1 MQDMS
6 KAEELQLR
14 SRVMEASVDLLNAFG
29 AYLHA
34 ESNSP
39 EEDQLE
45 AAMDDRVTTLMKG
58 GVNGLAGH
66 VMLCLVA
73 MLHNTADPD
82 QVQEWLNDQS
92 EQMLRQAAEINA
104 GD

>member
-1 MQDMS
+1 VINDKS

-14 SRVMEASVDLLNAFG
+14 SQVVEASVDLLNAFG

-45 AAMDDRVTTLMKG
+45 AAMDERVTKLMKG

-73 MLHNTADPD
+73 MLHNTADPE
-82 QVQEWLNDQS
+82 QVQEWLNDQA
-92 EQMLRQAAEINA
+92 EEMLRQAAELNA
-104 GD
+104 D

>member
-14 SRVMEASVDLLNAFG
+14 SRVMEASVNLLNEFG

-45 AAMDDRVTTLMKG
+45 AAMDEHVSKLMRTELG
-58 GVNGLAGH
+58 GH
-66 VMLCLVA
+66 VLLCLVA
-73 MLHNTADPD
+73 MLHNTADPE
-82 QVQEWLNDQS
+82 QVQSFLNDQS